1 MDIEEETWVCVS
13 VEMGNVCRE
22 RLLYVCVSVGAE
34 LDVFVS
40 M

>member
-13 VEMGNVCRE
+13 VEMGNVLRE
-22 RLLYVCVSVGAE
+22 RLLYVCMSVGAK

-40 M
+40 V